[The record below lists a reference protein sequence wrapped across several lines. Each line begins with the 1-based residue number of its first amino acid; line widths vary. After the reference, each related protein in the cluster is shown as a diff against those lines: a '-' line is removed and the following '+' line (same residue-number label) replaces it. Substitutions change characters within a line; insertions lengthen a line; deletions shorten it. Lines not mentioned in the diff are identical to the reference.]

1 MSSRAEPSSSAPEA
15 SAMTDSPNPAIAK
28 AAATSPAWFQ
38 PRRTV
43 RAPKASE
50 FVARDLA
57 AFIIERQLP
66 DGTRLPIEREMLET
80 LKVGR
85 NTLRE
90 ALRLLETRGV
100 ITVRPGRTG
109 GPVVRRPRTHDLSEA
124 LVLLLAF
131 ESASLS
137 DVLHARQAV
146 EPMVARLAAKR
157 ITAEQ
162 LAAMRDTID
171 VMTHKAGD
179 QVVFLE
185 QNMLFH
191 SLIAEAS
198 GNVVLRIVN
207 ETLKSIS
214 DGAAFGVQYSA
225 LRHRQVASVHTRI
238 LLALQKHDGDAAEAE
253 MRAHL
258 SDTGRYWQAKYGT
271 LFNKPVRWHDYHKPE
286 AARQ

>member
-1 MSSRAEPSSSAPEA
+1 MA
-15 SAMTDSPNPAIAK
+15 DSFNPVTPKADL
-28 AAATSPAWFQ
+28 AAAAWFQ
-38 PRRTV
+38 PRRTE

-50 FVARDLA
+50 IVARDLA

-66 DGTRLPIEREMLET
+66 DGARLPIEREMLET

-100 ITVRPGRTG
+100 IIIRPGRTG

-146 EPMVARLAAKR
+146 EPMIARLAATR
-157 ITAEQ
+157 ITTEQ
-162 LAAMRDTID
+162 VDALQASID
-171 VMTHKAGD
+171 VMTQKAGD
-179 QVVFLE
+179 QVLFLE
-185 QNMLFH
+185 QNMIFH

-207 ETLKSIS
+207 ETLRSIN
-214 DGAAFGVQYSA
+214 DGAAYGVQYSA
-225 LRHRQVASVHTRI
+225 LRHRQVAAVHARI
-238 LLALQKHDGDAAEAE
+238 LIGLRNQDGDMAEAE

-258 SDTGRYWQAKYGT
+258 GDTGRYWQAKYGT
-271 LFNKPVRWHDYHKPE
+271 LFNKPVRWHEYRKPE
-286 AARQ
+286 ESKK

>member
-1 MSSRAEPSSSAPEA
+1 MADSNPEI
-15 SAMTDSPNPAIAK
+15 PK
-28 AAATSPAWFQ
+28 ADPTAAAWFQ

-66 DGTRLPIEREMLET
+66 DGARLPIEREMLET

-100 ITVRPGRTG
+100 ITIRPGRTG
-109 GPVVRRPRTHDLSEA
+109 GPVVRRPGAQDLSEA

-146 EPMVARLAAKR
+146 EPMIARLAALR
-157 ITAEQ
+157 ITTDQVDALQ
-162 LAAMRDTID
+162 ATID
-171 VMTHKAGD
+171 VMTKKAGD
-179 QVVFLE
+179 QLVFLE
-185 QNMLFH
+185 QNMIFH

-207 ETLKSIS
+207 ETLKSIN

-225 LRHRQVASVHTRI
+225 LRHRQVAAVHARI
-238 LLALQKHDGDAAEAE
+238 LLGLRNHDGEAAEAE

-258 SDTGRYWQAKYGT
+258 SDTGRYWQAKYGP
-271 LFNKPVRWHDYHKPE
+271 LFNKPVRWHDYRKPE
-286 AARQ
+286 MPKP